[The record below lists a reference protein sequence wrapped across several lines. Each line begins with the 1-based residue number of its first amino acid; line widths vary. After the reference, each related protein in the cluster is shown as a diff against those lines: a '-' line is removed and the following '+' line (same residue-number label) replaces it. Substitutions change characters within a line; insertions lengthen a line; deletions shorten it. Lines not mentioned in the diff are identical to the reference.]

1 VTEQNNDHLVTIGK
15 NIHRLRKK
23 KGLTLNEFAAQ
34 VDLSASYLSQIEN
47 ARVNVNL
54 STLAEIGNQL
64 GVPLITLFAEEEKA
78 MVGIVKRDNRQWFPL
93 SGQAVESILLKY
105 MSNMEIC
112 IIRLPP
118 GENSGISDQHP
129 GDEVCFV
136 IKGSIRTILNEDT
149 AYELLE
155 HDMIYYESSIPHRW
169 ENLSEDTSEFIVI
182 NTPATY

>member
-1 VTEQNNDHLVTIGK
+1 M
-15 NIHRLRKK
+15 RKK
-23 KGLTLNEFAAQ
+23 KGLNLIEFAAQ

-47 ARVNVNL
+47 ARVNVAL
-54 STLAEIGNQL
+54 STLVEIGNQL
-64 GVPLITLFAEEEKA
+64 GVPLITLFAEEEKS
-78 MVGIVKRDNRQWFPL
+78 MVGLVKRDNRQWFPL

-129 GDEVCFV
+129 GEEVCFV

-149 AYELLE
+149 AYELVE
-155 HDMIYYESSIPHRW
+155 HDMIYYQSSTPHRW
-169 ENLSEDTSEFIVI
+169 ENLSQETAEFIVI